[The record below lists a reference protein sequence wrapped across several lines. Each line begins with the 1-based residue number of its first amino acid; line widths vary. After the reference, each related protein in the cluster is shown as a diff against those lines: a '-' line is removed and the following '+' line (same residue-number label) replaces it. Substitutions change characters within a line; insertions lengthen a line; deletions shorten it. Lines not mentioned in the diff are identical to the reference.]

1 MANNKTFIIQIDG
14 IDKAYEDLG
23 KLSERLSTIDKQIG
37 NSKTSTLISEAFGQ
51 ASQVVSDFSK
61 NIDNLAAAVNGL
73 QPLITA
79 VGTLQRLNTEAISTI
94 QANIEKQVEKTGKA
108 AKKEVQIE
116 KSKIEDI
123 KTITIESMIEKGKVL
138 KELEKQRLKDVEK
151 FRENLKEPEFLKA
164 RLADLEAYK
173 KRTEELENL
182 SKKFGDEIK
191 YTEESKKLYA
201 NYYVLQENLYRDD
214 AEKLKKT
221 LAEKEAYQK
230 AYIQSNKNIQGELD
244 TALKVIPK
252 DKAKELIKELKNLS
266 DLKEEAN
273 LHDLVIQKENIKQ
286 EEKLQTERNTR
297 ISDLE
302 TAAIERNTEAGRTFN
317 FIKLKETK
325 ENYEHI
331 KNLRLENTKAAKD
344 ETKRV
349 GEAYDEMAKAFEKGS
364 TGEAVI
370 LEEKKKKLSVINAQ
384 IIKDQQ
390 AVNDSTK
397 TITAATQLYYDE
409 LAKKITDFHTK
420 WTEVYGAMGGVVKGF
435 LDLQITGLKEDQE
448 ETVKVIAE
456 KTKAYEEHTG
466 KVKSLEEEAKTAT
479 GGRAIVVQ
487 EQLAREMEA
496 QAELLKQKKEAE
508 TEKEEIDKQ
517 IARKKKQQA
526 KIDKVQEIAKATANQ
541 AAAIIKAW
549 GMGPILGPIMA
560 GITALATGIQIV
572 KMKQEWDKLEDG
584 GLLRGKRHSQGGMR
598 IEGSN
603 IEVEG
608 DEFVVNRV
616 STRKNLGLIEY
627 INTQRKELS
636 PADLTTFFARNGQAS
651 TVQQHTI
658 KHMYEQGGQLTNL
671 EVIDSATAP
680 DNNKILEAISRIN
693 FQPVV
698 SVVDIANTQSSIAQV
713 KDIAGA

>member
-1 MANNKTFIIQIDG
+1 MANKKKTYDLSINGVQQSIKDTTILKQSLSALDKNIITAKFPSKLMESFRSFSNLSKSFSKETNYMEEAITKVVPTLNTASQKINGIAESYLSTSLKKQIDE
-14 IDKAYEDLG
+14 IE
-23 KLSERLSTIDKQIG
+23 
-37 NSKTSTLISEAFGQ
+37 
-51 ASQVVSDFSK
+51 
-61 NIDNLAAAVNGL
+61 NLA
-73 QPLITA
+73 
-79 VGTLQRLNTEAISTI
+79 NTKYSSDIKYS
-94 QANIEKQVEKTGKA
+94 
-108 AKKEVQIE
+108 E
-116 KSKIEDI
+116 KSK
-123 KTITIESMIEKGKVL
+123 TIYENYYAI
-138 KELEKQRLKDVEK
+138 LEKLYINDSEK
-151 FRENLKEPEFLKA
+151 LQQTLSDKKKY
-164 RLADLEAYK
+164 LEAYTK
-173 KRTEELENL
+173 QNE
-182 SKKFGDEIK
+182 D
-191 YTEESKKLYA
+191 
-201 NYYVLQENLYRDD
+201 
-214 AEKLKKT
+214 LKKKV
-221 LAEKEAYQK
+221 KESY
-230 AYIQSNKNIQGELD
+230 
-244 TALKVIPK
+244 KVTEN
-252 DKAKELIKELKNLS
+252 DATEANLIKELKHLSDIKKDSNLS
-266 DLKEEAN
+266 DIVVQKQFIKE
-273 LHDLVIQKENIKQ
+273 

-331 KNLRLENTKAAKD
+331 KNLRLENIKAAKD
-344 ETKRV
+344 EAKRV
-349 GEAYDEMAKAFEKGS
+349 ADAYDEMAKGFEKGS

-370 LEEKKKKLSVINAQ
+370 LEEKKNKLGGINAQ

-397 TITAATQLYYDE
+397 TITAATQTYYDE

-448 ETVKVIAE
+448 ETAKVIAE
-456 KTKAYEEHTG
+456 KTKAYEEHTE

-487 EQLAREMEA
+487 EQLAREMEV
-496 QAELLKQKKEAE
+496 QGELLKQKKEAE
-508 TEKEEIDKQ
+508 KEKEEIDAE

-627 INTQRKELS
+627 INTQRRELS
-636 PADLTTFFARNGQAS
+636 PADLTTFFARNGQGS

-671 EVIDSATAP
+671 EVIDSTTAP

-698 SVVDIANTQSSIAQV
+698 SVVDIANTQSSITQV
-713 KDIAGA
+713 KDITGA

>member
-1 MANNKTFIIQIDG
+1 MANNKKTLSIDVKIDG
-14 IDKAYEDLG
+14 NKKLKEIAKDLSNLDKAIVNSKFSTKLTESFRSFSDLSELFTKDTDYMMEAMTRVIPTVNVASQKING
-23 KLSERLSTIDKQIG
+23 IVKSYLGTSLKEQIADIEKLSEIKY
-37 NSKTSTLISEAFGQ
+37 SE
-51 ASQVVSDFSK
+51 D
-61 NIDNLAAAVNGL
+61 
-73 QPLITA
+73 
-79 VGTLQRLNTEAISTI
+79 
-94 QANIEKQVEKTGKA
+94 
-108 AKKEVQIE
+108 
-116 KSKIEDI
+116 
-123 KTITIESMIEKGKVL
+123 
-138 KELEKQRLKDVEK
+138 
-151 FRENLKEPEFLKA
+151 
-164 RLADLEAYK
+164 
-173 KRTEELENL
+173 
-182 SKKFGDEIK
+182 IK
-191 YTEESKKLYA
+191 YTEKSKTIYENYYSGLEQVYA
-201 NYYVLQENLYRDD
+201 NDAVRLQQILS
-214 AEKLKKT
+214 
-221 LAEKEAYQK
+221 EKEKYQK
-230 AYIQSNKNIQGELD
+230 AYDDRNNSLQRNIDASYKIVKGNKE
-244 TALKVIPK
+244 A
-252 DKAKELIKELKNLS
+252 ELITELKHLS
-266 DLKEEAN
+266 DIKKNAN
-273 LHDLVIQKENIKQ
+273 LADIVAQKLFIKE
-286 EEKLQTERNTR
+286 EEKLQTERNKR

-302 TAAIERNTEAGRTFN
+302 TTAIERNTEAGRAFN

-331 KNLRLENTKAAKD
+331 KNLRLENIKAAKD
-344 ETKRV
+344 EAKRV
-349 GEAYDEMAKAFEKGS
+349 ADAYDEMAKAFEKGS

-370 LEEKKKKLSVINAQ
+370 LEEKKNKLAGINAQ

-397 TITAATQLYYDE
+397 TITAATQTYYDE

-448 ETVKVIAE
+448 KTAKVIAE

-466 KVKSLEEEAKTAT
+466 KVKSLEEEAKTAS

-487 EQLAREMEA
+487 EQLAREMEV
-496 QAELLKQKKEAE
+496 QEELLKQKKEAE

-627 INTQRKELS
+627 INTQRRELS
-636 PADLTTFFARNGQAS
+636 PADLTTFFARNGQGS

-671 EVIDSATAP
+671 EVIDSTTAP
-680 DNNKILEAISRIN
+680 DSNKILEAISRIN

-698 SVVDIANTQSSIAQV
+698 SVVDIANTQSSITQV

>member
-1 MANNKTFIIQIDG
+1 MANNKKTLSIDFKINGDKQLKETVNDLTALDKAIITAKFPTKLAESFRSFSDLSVIFSKDTDYMVEAITKVVPTMNVASQKINDIATTYLGISGKRQIDE
-14 IDKAYEDLG
+14 IE
-23 KLSERLSTIDKQIG
+23 KLS
-37 NSKTSTLISEAFGQ
+37 KTKYS
-51 ASQVVSDFSK
+51 SD
-61 NIDNLAAAVNGL
+61 
-73 QPLITA
+73 
-79 VGTLQRLNTEAISTI
+79 
-94 QANIEKQVEKTGKA
+94 
-108 AKKEVQIE
+108 
-116 KSKIEDI
+116 
-123 KTITIESMIEKGKVL
+123 
-138 KELEKQRLKDVEK
+138 
-151 FRENLKEPEFLKA
+151 
-164 RLADLEAYK
+164 
-173 KRTEELENL
+173 
-182 SKKFGDEIK
+182 IK
-191 YTEESKKLYA
+191 YTEEAKKLYE
-201 NYYVLQENLYRDD
+201 NYYNSQQKLYSNDL
-214 AEKLKKT
+214 EKLKQISK
-221 LAEKEAYQK
+221 EKKEYEE
-230 AYIQSNKNIQGELD
+230 AYIQRKKEIQREVENSLKYGQSD
-244 TALKVIPK
+244 TPDTVAIK
-252 DKAKELIKELKNLS
+252 LITELKNLS
-266 DLKEEAN
+266 DLKKDAN
-273 LHDLVIQKENIKQ
+273 LSNIVAQKEFIKE

-466 KVKSLEEEAKTAT
+466 KVKSLEEEAKTAS

-508 TEKEEIDKQ
+508 KEKEEIDKQ

-680 DNNKILEAISRIN
+680 DSNKILEAISRIN

>member
-1 MANNKTFIIQIDG
+1 MANKKKTYDLSINGVQQSIKDTTILKQSLSALDKNIITAKFPSKLMESFRSFSNLSKSFSKETNYMEEAITKVVPTLNTASQKINGIAESYLSTSLKKQIDE
-14 IDKAYEDLG
+14 IE
-23 KLSERLSTIDKQIG
+23 
-37 NSKTSTLISEAFGQ
+37 
-51 ASQVVSDFSK
+51 
-61 NIDNLAAAVNGL
+61 NLA
-73 QPLITA
+73 
-79 VGTLQRLNTEAISTI
+79 NTKYSSDIKYS
-94 QANIEKQVEKTGKA
+94 
-108 AKKEVQIE
+108 E
-116 KSKIEDI
+116 KSKTIYENYYAILEKLYINDSEKLQQTLSDKKKYLEAYTKQNEDLKKKVKESYKVTKNDTTAANLITELKYLSDI
-123 KTITIESMIEKGKVL
+123 KKDANLADIVAQQLFI
-138 KELEKQRLKDVEK
+138 KEEETLQTDRNKRI
-151 FRENLKEPEFLKA
+151 
-164 RLADLEAYK
+164 ADLEA
-173 KRTEELENL
+173 
-182 SKKFGDEIK
+182 S
-191 YTEESKKLYA
+191 
-201 NYYVLQENLYRDD
+201 
-214 AEKLKKT
+214 
-221 LAEKEAYQK
+221 
-230 AYIQSNKNIQGELD
+230 
-244 TALKVIPK
+244 
-252 DKAKELIKELKNLS
+252 
-266 DLKEEAN
+266 
-273 LHDLVIQKENIKQ
+273 
-286 EEKLQTERNTR
+286 
-297 ISDLE
+297 
-302 TAAIERNTEAGRTFN
+302 AIERNTEAGRTFN

-331 KNLRLENTKAAKD
+331 KNLRLENIKAAKD
-344 ETKRV
+344 EAKRV
-349 GEAYDEMAKAFEKGS
+349 ADAYDEMAKGFEKGS

-370 LEEKKKKLSVINAQ
+370 LEEKKNKLAGINAQ

-397 TITAATQLYYDE
+397 TIIAATQTYHDE

-448 ETVKVIAE
+448 ETAKVIAE

-487 EQLAREMEA
+487 EQLAREMEV
-496 QAELLKQKKEAE
+496 QGELLKQKKEAE
-508 TEKEEIDKQ
+508 KEKEEIDAE

-584 GLLRGKRHSQGGMR
+584 GLLRGKPHSQGGMR

-627 INTQRKELS
+627 INTQRRELS
-636 PADLTTFFARNGQAS
+636 PADLTTFFARNGQGS

-671 EVIDSATAP
+671 EVIDSTTAP

-698 SVVDIANTQSSIAQV
+698 SVVDIANTQSSITQV

>member
-1 MANNKTFIIQIDG
+1 MTYDLSINGVQQSIKDTTILKQSLSALDKSIITAKFPSKLMESFRSFSDLSKSFSKETNYMEEAITKVVPTLNTASQKINGIAEFYLSTSLKKQIDE
-14 IDKAYEDLG
+14 IE
-23 KLSERLSTIDKQIG
+23 
-37 NSKTSTLISEAFGQ
+37 
-51 ASQVVSDFSK
+51 
-61 NIDNLAAAVNGL
+61 NLA
-73 QPLITA
+73 
-79 VGTLQRLNTEAISTI
+79 NTKYSSDIKYS
-94 QANIEKQVEKTGKA
+94 
-108 AKKEVQIE
+108 E
-116 KSKIEDI
+116 KSKTIYENYYAILEKLYINDSEKLQRTLSDKEKYLEEYTNHNKVIQEIVNNTLITKPDDTTKANLITQLKHLSDI
-123 KTITIESMIEKGKVL
+123 K
-138 KELEKQRLKDVEK
+138 KDA
-151 FRENLKEPEFLKA
+151 N
-164 RLADLEAYK
+164 LADIVVQK
-173 KRTEELENL
+173 QFIEEE
-182 SKKFGDEIK
+182 
-191 YTEESKKLYA
+191 
-201 NYYVLQENLYRDD
+201 V
-214 AEKLKKT
+214 
-221 LAEKEAYQK
+221 
-230 AYIQSNKNIQGELD
+230 
-244 TALKVIPK
+244 
-252 DKAKELIKELKNLS
+252 
-266 DLKEEAN
+266 
-273 LHDLVIQKENIKQ
+273 
-286 EEKLQTERNTR
+286 KLQTERNTR

-331 KNLRLENTKAAKD
+331 KNLRLENIKAAKD
-344 ETKRV
+344 EAKRV
-349 GEAYDEMAKAFEKGS
+349 ADAYDEMAKGLEKGS

-370 LEEKKKKLSVINAQ
+370 LEEKKNKLAGINAQ

-397 TITAATQLYYDE
+397 TITAATQTYYDE

-508 TEKEEIDKQ
+508 KEKEEIDKQ

-616 STRKNLGLIEY
+616 STRKNLSLIEY

-651 TVQQHTI
+651 TMQQHTI

-680 DNNKILEAISRIN
+680 DSNKILEAISRIN

-698 SVVDIANTQSSIAQV
+698 SVVDIANTQSSITQV

>member
-1 MANNKTFIIQIDG
+1 MANKKKTYDLSINGVQQSIKDTTILKQSLSALDKNIITAKFPSKLMESFRSFSNLSKSFSKETNYMEEAITKVVPTLNTASQKINGIAESYLSTSLKKQIDE
-14 IDKAYEDLG
+14 IE
-23 KLSERLSTIDKQIG
+23 
-37 NSKTSTLISEAFGQ
+37 
-51 ASQVVSDFSK
+51 
-61 NIDNLAAAVNGL
+61 NLA
-73 QPLITA
+73 
-79 VGTLQRLNTEAISTI
+79 NTKYSSDIKYS
-94 QANIEKQVEKTGKA
+94 
-108 AKKEVQIE
+108 E
-116 KSKIEDI
+116 KSKTIYENYYAILEKLYINDSEKLQQTLSDKKKYLEAYTKQNEDLKKKVKESYKVTKNDTTAANLITELKYLSDI
-123 KTITIESMIEKGKVL
+123 KKDANLADIVAQQLFI
-138 KELEKQRLKDVEK
+138 KEEETLQTDRNKRI
-151 FRENLKEPEFLKA
+151 
-164 RLADLEAYK
+164 ADLEA
-173 KRTEELENL
+173 
-182 SKKFGDEIK
+182 S
-191 YTEESKKLYA
+191 
-201 NYYVLQENLYRDD
+201 
-214 AEKLKKT
+214 
-221 LAEKEAYQK
+221 
-230 AYIQSNKNIQGELD
+230 
-244 TALKVIPK
+244 
-252 DKAKELIKELKNLS
+252 
-266 DLKEEAN
+266 
-273 LHDLVIQKENIKQ
+273 
-286 EEKLQTERNTR
+286 
-297 ISDLE
+297 
-302 TAAIERNTEAGRTFN
+302 AIERNTEAGRTFN

-331 KNLRLENTKAAKD
+331 KNLRLENIKAAKD
-344 ETKRV
+344 EAKRV
-349 GEAYDEMAKAFEKGS
+349 ADAYDEMAKGFEKGS

-370 LEEKKKKLSVINAQ
+370 LEEKKNKLAGINAQ

-397 TITAATQLYYDE
+397 TITAATQTYYDE

-448 ETVKVIAE
+448 ETAKVIAE
-456 KTKAYEEHTG
+456 KTKAYEEHTE

-487 EQLAREMEA
+487 EQLAREMEV
-496 QAELLKQKKEAE
+496 QGELLKQKKEAE
-508 TEKEEIDKQ
+508 KEKEEIDAE

-627 INTQRKELS
+627 INTQRRELS
-636 PADLTTFFARNGQAS
+636 PADLTTFFARNGQGS

-671 EVIDSATAP
+671 EVIDSTTAP

-698 SVVDIANTQSSIAQV
+698 SVVDIANTQSSITQV

>member
-1 MANNKTFIIQIDG
+1 MANKKKTYDLSINGVQQSIKDTTILKQSLSALDKNIITAKFPSKLMESFRSFSDLSKSFSKETNYMEEAITKVVPTLNTASQKINGIAESYLSTSLKKQIDE
-14 IDKAYEDLG
+14 IE
-23 KLSERLSTIDKQIG
+23 
-37 NSKTSTLISEAFGQ
+37 
-51 ASQVVSDFSK
+51 
-61 NIDNLAAAVNGL
+61 NLA
-73 QPLITA
+73 
-79 VGTLQRLNTEAISTI
+79 NTKYSSDIKYS
-94 QANIEKQVEKTGKA
+94 
-108 AKKEVQIE
+108 E
-116 KSKIEDI
+116 KSKTIYENYYAILEKLYINDSEKLQQTLSDKKKYLEAYTKQNEDLKKKVKESYKVTKNDTTAANLITELKYLSDI
-123 KTITIESMIEKGKVL
+123 KKDANLADIVAQQLFI
-138 KELEKQRLKDVEK
+138 KEEETLQTDRNKRI
-151 FRENLKEPEFLKA
+151 
-164 RLADLEAYK
+164 ADLEA
-173 KRTEELENL
+173 
-182 SKKFGDEIK
+182 S
-191 YTEESKKLYA
+191 
-201 NYYVLQENLYRDD
+201 
-214 AEKLKKT
+214 
-221 LAEKEAYQK
+221 
-230 AYIQSNKNIQGELD
+230 
-244 TALKVIPK
+244 
-252 DKAKELIKELKNLS
+252 
-266 DLKEEAN
+266 
-273 LHDLVIQKENIKQ
+273 
-286 EEKLQTERNTR
+286 
-297 ISDLE
+297 
-302 TAAIERNTEAGRTFN
+302 AIERNTEAGRTFN

-331 KNLRLENTKAAKD
+331 KNLRLENIKAAKD
-344 ETKRV
+344 EAKRV
-349 GEAYDEMAKAFEKGS
+349 ADAYDEMAKGFEKGS

-370 LEEKKKKLSVINAQ
+370 LEEKKNKLAGINAQ

-397 TITAATQLYYDE
+397 TIIAATQTYYDE

-448 ETVKVIAE
+448 ETAKVIAE

-466 KVKSLEEEAKTAT
+466 KVKSLEEEAKTAS

-487 EQLAREMEA
+487 EQLAREMEV
-496 QAELLKQKKEAE
+496 QEELLKQKKEAE

-627 INTQRKELS
+627 INTQRRELS
-636 PADLTTFFARNGQAS
+636 PADLTTFFARNGQGS

-671 EVIDSATAP
+671 EVIDSTTAP

-698 SVVDIANTQSSIAQV
+698 SVVDIANTQSSITQV

>member
-1 MANNKTFIIQIDG
+1 MANKKKTYDLSINGVQQSIKDTTILKQSLSALDKSIITAKFPSKLMESFRSFSDLSKSFSKETNYMEEAITKVVPTLNTASQKINGIAESYLSTSLKKQIDE
-14 IDKAYEDLG
+14 IE
-23 KLSERLSTIDKQIG
+23 
-37 NSKTSTLISEAFGQ
+37 
-51 ASQVVSDFSK
+51 
-61 NIDNLAAAVNGL
+61 NLA
-73 QPLITA
+73 
-79 VGTLQRLNTEAISTI
+79 NTKYSSDIKYS
-94 QANIEKQVEKTGKA
+94 
-108 AKKEVQIE
+108 E
-116 KSKIEDI
+116 KSK
-123 KTITIESMIEKGKVL
+123 TIYENYYAI
-138 KELEKQRLKDVEK
+138 LEK
-151 FRENLKEPEFLKA
+151 
-164 RLADLEAYK
+164 
-173 KRTEELENL
+173 
-182 SKKFGDEIK
+182 
-191 YTEESKKLYA
+191 LYI
-201 NYYVLQENLYRDD
+201 ND
-214 AEKLKKT
+214 
-221 LAEKEAYQK
+221 
-230 AYIQSNKNIQGELD
+230 S
-244 TALKVIPK
+244 
-252 DKAKELIKELKNLS
+252 
-266 DLKEEAN
+266 
-273 LHDLVIQKENIKQ
+273 
-286 EEKLQTERNTR
+286 EKLQRTLSDKEKYLEEYTNRNKVIQEIVNNTLITKPDDTTKANLITQLKHLSDIKKDANLADIVVQKQFIEEEVKLQSERNTR

-317 FIKLKETK
+317 FIKLRETK

-331 KNLRLENTKAAKD
+331 KNLRLENIKAAKD
-344 ETKRV
+344 EAKRV
-349 GEAYDEMAKAFEKGS
+349 ADAYDEMAKGFEKGS

-370 LEEKKKKLSVINAQ
+370 LEEKKNKLAGINAQ

-397 TITAATQLYYDE
+397 TIIAATQTYYDE

-420 WTEVYGAMGGVVKGF
+420 WTEVYGAMGGMVKGF

-466 KVKSLEEEAKTAT
+466 KVKSLEEEAKTAS

-508 TEKEEIDKQ
+508 KEKEEIDKQ

-608 DEFVVNRV
+608 DEFVINRV

-680 DNNKILEAISRIN
+680 DSNKILEAISRIN

-698 SVVDIANTQSSIAQV
+698 SVVDIANTQSSITQV

>member
-1 MANNKTFIIQIDG
+1 MANNKKTLSIDVKIDG
-14 IDKAYEDLG
+14 DKKLKEIAKDLSNLDKAIINSKFSTKLTESFRSFSDLSELFTKDTDYMMEAMTRVIPTVNVALQKINDIVKSYLG
-23 KLSERLSTIDKQIG
+23 TSLKEQIADIEKLSEIKY
-37 NSKTSTLISEAFGQ
+37 SE
-51 ASQVVSDFSK
+51 D
-61 NIDNLAAAVNGL
+61 
-73 QPLITA
+73 
-79 VGTLQRLNTEAISTI
+79 
-94 QANIEKQVEKTGKA
+94 
-108 AKKEVQIE
+108 
-116 KSKIEDI
+116 
-123 KTITIESMIEKGKVL
+123 
-138 KELEKQRLKDVEK
+138 
-151 FRENLKEPEFLKA
+151 
-164 RLADLEAYK
+164 
-173 KRTEELENL
+173 
-182 SKKFGDEIK
+182 IK
-191 YTEESKKLYA
+191 YTEKSKAIYENYYSGLEQTYA
-201 NYYVLQENLYRDD
+201 NDAVRLQQILS
-214 AEKLKKT
+214 
-221 LAEKEAYQK
+221 EKEKYQK
-230 AYIQSNKNIQGELD
+230 AYDDRNNSIREKIKTSY
-244 TALKVIPK
+244 KVVEK
-252 DKAKELIKELKNLS
+252 GKEAELITELKHLS
-266 DLKEEAN
+266 DIKKDAN
-273 LHDLVIQKENIKQ
+273 LADIVVQKQFI
-286 EEKLQTERNTR
+286 EEEVKLQSERNTR

-331 KNLRLENTKAAKD
+331 KNLRLENIKAAKD
-344 ETKRV
+344 EAKRV

-370 LEEKKKKLSVINAQ
+370 LEEKKNKLAGINAQ

-397 TITAATQLYYDE
+397 TITAATQTYYDE

-508 TEKEEIDKQ
+508 KEKEEIDKQ

>member
-1 MANNKTFIIQIDG
+1 MANKKKTYDLSINGVQQSIKDTTILKQSLSALDKNIITAKFPSKLMESFRSFSDLSKSFSKETNYMEEAITKVVPTLNTASQKINGIAESYLSTSLKKQIDE
-14 IDKAYEDLG
+14 IE
-23 KLSERLSTIDKQIG
+23 
-37 NSKTSTLISEAFGQ
+37 
-51 ASQVVSDFSK
+51 
-61 NIDNLAAAVNGL
+61 NLA
-73 QPLITA
+73 
-79 VGTLQRLNTEAISTI
+79 NTKYSSDIKYS
-94 QANIEKQVEKTGKA
+94 
-108 AKKEVQIE
+108 E
-116 KSKIEDI
+116 KSK
-123 KTITIESMIEKGKVL
+123 TIYENYYAI
-138 KELEKQRLKDVEK
+138 LEKLYINDSEK
-151 FRENLKEPEFLKA
+151 LQQTLSDKKKY
-164 RLADLEAYK
+164 LEAYTK
-173 KRTEELENL
+173 QNE
-182 SKKFGDEIK
+182 D
-191 YTEESKKLYA
+191 
-201 NYYVLQENLYRDD
+201 
-214 AEKLKKT
+214 LKKKV
-221 LAEKEAYQK
+221 KESY
-230 AYIQSNKNIQGELD
+230 
-244 TALKVIPK
+244 KVTEN
-252 DKAKELIKELKNLS
+252 DATEANLIKELKHLSDIKKDSNLS
-266 DLKEEAN
+266 DIVVQKQFIKE
-273 LHDLVIQKENIKQ
+273 

-331 KNLRLENTKAAKD
+331 KNLRLENIKAAKD
-344 ETKRV
+344 EAKRV
-349 GEAYDEMAKAFEKGS
+349 ADAYDEMAKGFEKGS

-370 LEEKKKKLSVINAQ
+370 LEEKKNKLGGINAQ

-397 TITAATQLYYDE
+397 TITAATQTYYDE

-448 ETVKVIAE
+448 ETAKVIAE
-456 KTKAYEEHTG
+456 KTKAYEEHTE

-487 EQLAREMEA
+487 EQLAREMEV
-496 QAELLKQKKEAE
+496 QGELLKQKKEAE
-508 TEKEEIDKQ
+508 KEKEEIDAE

-584 GLLRGKRHSQGGMR
+584 GLLRGKPHSQGGMR

-627 INTQRKELS
+627 INTQRRELS
-636 PADLTTFFARNGQAS
+636 PADLTTFFARNGQGS

-671 EVIDSATAP
+671 EVIDSTTAP

-698 SVVDIANTQSSIAQV
+698 SVVDIANTQSSITQV

>member
-1 MANNKTFIIQIDG
+1 MANKKKTYDLSINGVQQSIKDTTILKQSLSALDKNIITAKFPSKLMESFRSFSNLSKSFSKETNYMEEAITKVVPTLNTASQKINGIAESYLSTSLKKQIDE
-14 IDKAYEDLG
+14 IE
-23 KLSERLSTIDKQIG
+23 
-37 NSKTSTLISEAFGQ
+37 
-51 ASQVVSDFSK
+51 
-61 NIDNLAAAVNGL
+61 NLA
-73 QPLITA
+73 
-79 VGTLQRLNTEAISTI
+79 NTKYSSDIKYS
-94 QANIEKQVEKTGKA
+94 
-108 AKKEVQIE
+108 E
-116 KSKIEDI
+116 KSKTIYENYYAILEKLYINDSEKLQQTLSDKKKYLEAYTKQNEDLKKKVKESYKVTKNDTTAANLITELKYLSDI
-123 KTITIESMIEKGKVL
+123 KKDANLADIVAQQLFI
-138 KELEKQRLKDVEK
+138 KEEETLQTDRNKRI
-151 FRENLKEPEFLKA
+151 
-164 RLADLEAYK
+164 ADLEA
-173 KRTEELENL
+173 
-182 SKKFGDEIK
+182 S
-191 YTEESKKLYA
+191 
-201 NYYVLQENLYRDD
+201 
-214 AEKLKKT
+214 
-221 LAEKEAYQK
+221 
-230 AYIQSNKNIQGELD
+230 
-244 TALKVIPK
+244 
-252 DKAKELIKELKNLS
+252 
-266 DLKEEAN
+266 
-273 LHDLVIQKENIKQ
+273 
-286 EEKLQTERNTR
+286 
-297 ISDLE
+297 
-302 TAAIERNTEAGRTFN
+302 AIERNTEAGRTFN

-331 KNLRLENTKAAKD
+331 KNLRLENIKAAKD
-344 ETKRV
+344 EAKRV
-349 GEAYDEMAKAFEKGS
+349 ADAYDEMAKGFEKGS

-370 LEEKKKKLSVINAQ
+370 LEEKKNKLAGINAQ
-384 IIKDQQ
+384 IIKDQK

-397 TITAATQLYYDE
+397 TIIAATQTYYDE

-448 ETVKVIAE
+448 ETAKVIAE

-487 EQLAREMEA
+487 EQLAREMEV
-496 QAELLKQKKEAE
+496 QGELLKQKKEAE
-508 TEKEEIDKQ
+508 KEKEEIDAE

-584 GLLRGKRHSQGGMR
+584 GLLRGKPHSQGGMR

-627 INTQRKELS
+627 INTQRRELS
-636 PADLTTFFARNGQAS
+636 PADLTTFFARNGQGS

-671 EVIDSATAP
+671 EVIDSTTAP

-698 SVVDIANTQSSIAQV
+698 SVVDIANTQSSITQV

>member
-1 MANNKTFIIQIDG
+1 MANKKKTYDLSINGVQQSIKDTTILKQSLSALDKNIITAKFPSKLMESFRSFSDLSKSFSKETNYMEEAITKVVPTLNTASQKINGIAESYLSTSLKKQIDE
-14 IDKAYEDLG
+14 IE
-23 KLSERLSTIDKQIG
+23 
-37 NSKTSTLISEAFGQ
+37 
-51 ASQVVSDFSK
+51 
-61 NIDNLAAAVNGL
+61 NLA
-73 QPLITA
+73 
-79 VGTLQRLNTEAISTI
+79 NTKYSSDIKYS
-94 QANIEKQVEKTGKA
+94 
-108 AKKEVQIE
+108 E
-116 KSKIEDI
+116 KSK
-123 KTITIESMIEKGKVL
+123 TIYENYYAI
-138 KELEKQRLKDVEK
+138 LEKLYINDSEK
-151 FRENLKEPEFLKA
+151 LQQTLSDKKKY
-164 RLADLEAYK
+164 LEAYTK
-173 KRTEELENL
+173 QNE
-182 SKKFGDEIK
+182 D
-191 YTEESKKLYA
+191 
-201 NYYVLQENLYRDD
+201 
-214 AEKLKKT
+214 LKKKV
-221 LAEKEAYQK
+221 KESY
-230 AYIQSNKNIQGELD
+230 
-244 TALKVIPK
+244 KVTEN
-252 DKAKELIKELKNLS
+252 DATEANLIKELKHLSDIKKDSNLS
-266 DLKEEAN
+266 DIVVQKQFIKE
-273 LHDLVIQKENIKQ
+273 

-331 KNLRLENTKAAKD
+331 KNLRLENIKAAKD
-344 ETKRV
+344 EAKRV
-349 GEAYDEMAKAFEKGS
+349 ADAYDEMAKGFEKGS

-370 LEEKKKKLSVINAQ
+370 LEEKKNKLAGINAQ

-397 TITAATQLYYDE
+397 TITAATQTYYDE

-448 ETVKVIAE
+448 ETAKVIAE
-456 KTKAYEEHTG
+456 KTKAYEEHTE

-487 EQLAREMEA
+487 EQLAREMEV
-496 QAELLKQKKEAE
+496 QEELLKQKKEAE

-627 INTQRKELS
+627 INTQRRELS
-636 PADLTTFFARNGQAS
+636 PADLTTFFARNGQGS

-671 EVIDSATAP
+671 EVIDSTTAP

>member
-1 MANNKTFIIQIDG
+1 MANKKKTYDLSINGVQQSIKDTTILKQSLSALDKNIITAKFPSKLMESFRSFSDLSKSFSKETNYMEEAITKVVPTLNTASQKINGIAESYLSTSLKKQIDE
-14 IDKAYEDLG
+14 IE
-23 KLSERLSTIDKQIG
+23 
-37 NSKTSTLISEAFGQ
+37 
-51 ASQVVSDFSK
+51 
-61 NIDNLAAAVNGL
+61 NLA
-73 QPLITA
+73 
-79 VGTLQRLNTEAISTI
+79 NTKYSSDIKYS
-94 QANIEKQVEKTGKA
+94 
-108 AKKEVQIE
+108 E
-116 KSKIEDI
+116 KSKTIYENYYAILEKLYINDSEKLQQTLSDKKKYLEAYTKQNEDLKKKVKESYKVTKNDTTAANLITELKYLSDI
-123 KTITIESMIEKGKVL
+123 KKDANLADIVAQQLFI
-138 KELEKQRLKDVEK
+138 KEEETLQTDRNKRI
-151 FRENLKEPEFLKA
+151 
-164 RLADLEAYK
+164 ADLEA
-173 KRTEELENL
+173 
-182 SKKFGDEIK
+182 S
-191 YTEESKKLYA
+191 
-201 NYYVLQENLYRDD
+201 
-214 AEKLKKT
+214 
-221 LAEKEAYQK
+221 
-230 AYIQSNKNIQGELD
+230 
-244 TALKVIPK
+244 
-252 DKAKELIKELKNLS
+252 
-266 DLKEEAN
+266 
-273 LHDLVIQKENIKQ
+273 
-286 EEKLQTERNTR
+286 
-297 ISDLE
+297 
-302 TAAIERNTEAGRTFN
+302 AIERNTEAGRTFN

-331 KNLRLENTKAAKD
+331 KNLRLENIKAAKD
-344 ETKRV
+344 EAKRV
-349 GEAYDEMAKAFEKGS
+349 ADAYDEMAKGFEKGS

-370 LEEKKKKLSVINAQ
+370 LEEKKNKLAGINAQ

-397 TITAATQLYYDE
+397 TIIAATQTYYDE

-448 ETVKVIAE
+448 ETAKVIAE

-487 EQLAREMEA
+487 EQLAREMEV
-496 QAELLKQKKEAE
+496 QGELLKQKKEAE
-508 TEKEEIDKQ
+508 KEKEEIDTE

-584 GLLRGKRHSQGGMR
+584 GLLRGKPHSQGGMR

-627 INTQRKELS
+627 INTQRRELS
-636 PADLTTFFARNGQAS
+636 PADLTTFFARNGQGS

-671 EVIDSATAP
+671 EVIDSTTAP

-698 SVVDIANTQSSIAQV
+698 SVVDIANTQSSITQV

>member
-1 MANNKTFIIQIDG
+1 MANNKKTLSIDVKIDG
-14 IDKAYEDLG
+14 DKKLKEIAKDLSNLDKAIVNSKFSTKLTESFRSFSDLSELFTKDTDYMMEAMTRVIPTVNVASQKING
-23 KLSERLSTIDKQIG
+23 IVKSYLGTSLKEQIADIEKLSEIKY
-37 NSKTSTLISEAFGQ
+37 SE
-51 ASQVVSDFSK
+51 D
-61 NIDNLAAAVNGL
+61 
-73 QPLITA
+73 
-79 VGTLQRLNTEAISTI
+79 
-94 QANIEKQVEKTGKA
+94 
-108 AKKEVQIE
+108 
-116 KSKIEDI
+116 
-123 KTITIESMIEKGKVL
+123 
-138 KELEKQRLKDVEK
+138 
-151 FRENLKEPEFLKA
+151 
-164 RLADLEAYK
+164 
-173 KRTEELENL
+173 
-182 SKKFGDEIK
+182 IK
-191 YTEESKKLYA
+191 YTEKSKTIYENYYSGLEQVYA
-201 NYYVLQENLYRDD
+201 NDAVRLQQILS
-214 AEKLKKT
+214 
-221 LAEKEAYQK
+221 EKEKYQK
-230 AYIQSNKNIQGELD
+230 AYDDRNNSLQRNIDASYKIVKGNKE
-244 TALKVIPK
+244 A
-252 DKAKELIKELKNLS
+252 ELITELKHLS
-266 DLKEEAN
+266 DIKKNAN
-273 LHDLVIQKENIKQ
+273 LADIVAQKLFIKE
-286 EEKLQTERNTR
+286 EEKLQTERNKR

-302 TAAIERNTEAGRTFN
+302 TTAIERNTEAGRAFN

-331 KNLRLENTKAAKD
+331 KNLRLENIKAAKD
-344 ETKRV
+344 EAKRV
-349 GEAYDEMAKAFEKGS
+349 ADAYDEMAKAFEKGS

-370 LEEKKKKLSVINAQ
+370 LEEKKNKLAGINAQ

-397 TITAATQLYYDE
+397 TITAATQTYYDE

-448 ETVKVIAE
+448 ETAKVIAE
-456 KTKAYEEHTG
+456 KTKAYEEHTE

-487 EQLAREMEA
+487 EQLAREMEV
-496 QAELLKQKKEAE
+496 QEELLKQKKEAE

-584 GLLRGKRHSQGGMR
+584 GLLRGKPHSQGGMR

-616 STRKNLGLIEY
+616 STRKNLGLVEY
-627 INTQRKELS
+627 INTQRRELS
-636 PADLTTFFARNGQAS
+636 PADLTTFFARNGQGS

-713 KDIAGA
+713 KDMAGA

>member
-1 MANNKTFIIQIDG
+1 MANNKKTLSIDVKIDG
-14 IDKAYEDLG
+14 DKKLKEIAKDLSNLDKAIINSKFSTKLTESFRSFSDLSELFTKDTDYMMEAMTRVIPTVNVALQKINDIVKSYLG
-23 KLSERLSTIDKQIG
+23 TSLKEQIADIEKLSEIKY
-37 NSKTSTLISEAFGQ
+37 SE
-51 ASQVVSDFSK
+51 D
-61 NIDNLAAAVNGL
+61 
-73 QPLITA
+73 
-79 VGTLQRLNTEAISTI
+79 
-94 QANIEKQVEKTGKA
+94 
-108 AKKEVQIE
+108 
-116 KSKIEDI
+116 
-123 KTITIESMIEKGKVL
+123 
-138 KELEKQRLKDVEK
+138 
-151 FRENLKEPEFLKA
+151 
-164 RLADLEAYK
+164 
-173 KRTEELENL
+173 
-182 SKKFGDEIK
+182 IK
-191 YTEESKKLYA
+191 YTEKSKAIYENYYSGLEQTYA
-201 NYYVLQENLYRDD
+201 NDAVRLQQILS
-214 AEKLKKT
+214 
-221 LAEKEAYQK
+221 EKEKYQK
-230 AYIQSNKNIQGELD
+230 AYDDRNNSIREKIKTSY
-244 TALKVIPK
+244 KVVEKGK
-252 DKAKELIKELKNLS
+252 DAELITELKHLGDIKKDANLS
-266 DLKEEAN
+266 DIVAQKQFIKE
-273 LHDLVIQKENIKQ
+273 

-331 KNLRLENTKAAKD
+331 KNLRLENIKVAKD
-344 ETKRV
+344 EAKRV
-349 GEAYDEMAKAFEKGS
+349 ADAYDEMAKGFEKGS

-370 LEEKKKKLSVINAQ
+370 LEEKKNKLAGINAQ

-397 TITAATQLYYDE
+397 TIIAATQTYYDE

-420 WTEVYGAMGGVVKGF
+420 WTEVYGAMGGMVKGF

-636 PADLTTFFARNGQAS
+636 PADLTSFFARNGQAS

>member
-1 MANNKTFIIQIDG
+1 MANKKKTYDLSINGVQQSIKDTTILKQSLSALDKNIITAKFPSKLMESFRSFSNLSKSFSKETNYMEEAITKVVPTLNTASQKINGIAESYLSTSLKKQIDE
-14 IDKAYEDLG
+14 IE
-23 KLSERLSTIDKQIG
+23 
-37 NSKTSTLISEAFGQ
+37 
-51 ASQVVSDFSK
+51 
-61 NIDNLAAAVNGL
+61 NLA
-73 QPLITA
+73 
-79 VGTLQRLNTEAISTI
+79 NTKYSSDIKYS
-94 QANIEKQVEKTGKA
+94 
-108 AKKEVQIE
+108 E
-116 KSKIEDI
+116 KSKTIYENYYAILEKLYINDSEKLQQTLSDKKKYLEAYTKQNEDLKKKVKESYKVTKNDTTAANLITELKYLSDI
-123 KTITIESMIEKGKVL
+123 KKDANLADIVAQQLFI
-138 KELEKQRLKDVEK
+138 KEEETLQTDRNKRI
-151 FRENLKEPEFLKA
+151 
-164 RLADLEAYK
+164 ADLEA
-173 KRTEELENL
+173 
-182 SKKFGDEIK
+182 S
-191 YTEESKKLYA
+191 
-201 NYYVLQENLYRDD
+201 
-214 AEKLKKT
+214 
-221 LAEKEAYQK
+221 
-230 AYIQSNKNIQGELD
+230 
-244 TALKVIPK
+244 
-252 DKAKELIKELKNLS
+252 
-266 DLKEEAN
+266 
-273 LHDLVIQKENIKQ
+273 
-286 EEKLQTERNTR
+286 
-297 ISDLE
+297 
-302 TAAIERNTEAGRTFN
+302 AIERNTEAGRTFN

-331 KNLRLENTKAAKD
+331 KNLRLENIKAAKD
-344 ETKRV
+344 EAKRV
-349 GEAYDEMAKAFEKGS
+349 ADAYDEMAKGFEKGS

-370 LEEKKKKLSVINAQ
+370 LEEKKNKLAGINAQ
-384 IIKDQQ
+384 IIKDQK

-397 TITAATQLYYDE
+397 TIIAATQTYHDE

-448 ETVKVIAE
+448 ETAKVIAE

-487 EQLAREMEA
+487 EQLAREMEV
-496 QAELLKQKKEAE
+496 QGELLKQKKEAE
-508 TEKEEIDKQ
+508 KEKEEIDAE

-584 GLLRGKRHSQGGMR
+584 GLLRGKPHSQGGMR

-627 INTQRKELS
+627 INTQRRELS
-636 PADLTTFFARNGQAS
+636 PADLTTFFARNGQGS

-671 EVIDSATAP
+671 EVIDSTTAP

-698 SVVDIANTQSSIAQV
+698 SVVDIANTQSSITQV

>member
-1 MANNKTFIIQIDG
+1 MANKKKTYDLSINGVQQSIKDTTILKQSLSALDKNIITAKFPSKLMESFRSFSNLSKSFSKETNYMEEAITKVVPTLNTASQKINGIAESYLSTSLKKQIDE
-14 IDKAYEDLG
+14 IE
-23 KLSERLSTIDKQIG
+23 
-37 NSKTSTLISEAFGQ
+37 
-51 ASQVVSDFSK
+51 
-61 NIDNLAAAVNGL
+61 NLA
-73 QPLITA
+73 
-79 VGTLQRLNTEAISTI
+79 NTKYSSDIKYS
-94 QANIEKQVEKTGKA
+94 
-108 AKKEVQIE
+108 E
-116 KSKIEDI
+116 KSK
-123 KTITIESMIEKGKVL
+123 TIYENYYAI
-138 KELEKQRLKDVEK
+138 LEKLYINDSEK
-151 FRENLKEPEFLKA
+151 LQQTLSDKKKY
-164 RLADLEAYK
+164 LEAYTK
-173 KRTEELENL
+173 QNE
-182 SKKFGDEIK
+182 D
-191 YTEESKKLYA
+191 
-201 NYYVLQENLYRDD
+201 
-214 AEKLKKT
+214 LKKKV
-221 LAEKEAYQK
+221 KESY
-230 AYIQSNKNIQGELD
+230 
-244 TALKVIPK
+244 KVTEN
-252 DKAKELIKELKNLS
+252 DATEANLIKELKHLSDIKKDSNLS
-266 DLKEEAN
+266 DIVVQKQFIKE
-273 LHDLVIQKENIKQ
+273 

-331 KNLRLENTKAAKD
+331 KNLRLENIKAAKD
-344 ETKRV
+344 EAKRV
-349 GEAYDEMAKAFEKGS
+349 ADAYDEMAKGFEKGS

-370 LEEKKKKLSVINAQ
+370 LEEKKNKLAGINAQ

-397 TITAATQLYYDE
+397 TITAATQTYYDE

-448 ETVKVIAE
+448 ETAKVIAE
-456 KTKAYEEHTG
+456 KTKAYEEHTE

-487 EQLAREMEA
+487 EQLAREMEV
-496 QAELLKQKKEAE
+496 QGELLKQKKEAE
-508 TEKEEIDKQ
+508 KEKEEIDAE

-627 INTQRKELS
+627 INTQRRELS
-636 PADLTTFFARNGQAS
+636 PADLTTFFARNGQGS

-671 EVIDSATAP
+671 EVIDSTTAP

-698 SVVDIANTQSSIAQV
+698 SVVDIANTQSSITQV

>member
-1 MANNKTFIIQIDG
+1 MANKKKTYDLSINGVQQSIKDTTILKQSLSALDKNIITAKFPSKLMESFRSFSDLSKSFSKETNYMEEAITKVVPTLNTASQKINGIAESYLSTSLKKQIDE
-14 IDKAYEDLG
+14 IENLANTKYSSDIKYSQ
-23 KLSERLSTIDKQIG
+23 K
-37 NSKTSTLISEAFGQ
+37 SKTIYE
-51 ASQVVSDFSK
+51 
-61 NIDNLAAAVNGL
+61 NYY
-73 QPLITA
+73 
-79 VGTLQRLNTEAISTI
+79 AI
-94 QANIEKQVEKTGKA
+94 
-108 AKKEVQIE
+108 
-116 KSKIEDI
+116 
-123 KTITIESMIEKGKVL
+123 
-138 KELEKQRLKDVEK
+138 LEKLYINDSEK
-151 FRENLKEPEFLKA
+151 LQQTLSDKKKY
-164 RLADLEAYK
+164 LEAYTK
-173 KRTEELENL
+173 QNE
-182 SKKFGDEIK
+182 D
-191 YTEESKKLYA
+191 
-201 NYYVLQENLYRDD
+201 
-214 AEKLKKT
+214 LKKKV
-221 LAEKEAYQK
+221 KESY
-230 AYIQSNKNIQGELD
+230 
-244 TALKVIPK
+244 KVTEN
-252 DKAKELIKELKNLS
+252 DATEANLIKELKHLSDIKKDSNLS
-266 DLKEEAN
+266 DIVVQKQFIKE
-273 LHDLVIQKENIKQ
+273 

-331 KNLRLENTKAAKD
+331 KNLRLENIKAAKD
-344 ETKRV
+344 EAKRV
-349 GEAYDEMAKAFEKGS
+349 ADAYDEMAKGFEKGS

-370 LEEKKKKLSVINAQ
+370 LEEKKNKLGGINAQ

-397 TITAATQLYYDE
+397 TITAATQTYYDE

-448 ETVKVIAE
+448 ETAKVIAE
-456 KTKAYEEHTG
+456 KTKAYEEHTE

-487 EQLAREMEA
+487 EQLAREMEV
-496 QAELLKQKKEAE
+496 QGELLKQKKEAE
-508 TEKEEIDKQ
+508 KEKEEIDAE

-627 INTQRKELS
+627 INTQRRELS
-636 PADLTTFFARNGQAS
+636 PADLTTFFARNGQGS

-671 EVIDSATAP
+671 EVIDSTTAP

-698 SVVDIANTQSSIAQV
+698 SVVDIANTQSSITQV

>member
-1 MANNKTFIIQIDG
+1 MANKKKTYDLSINGVQQSIKDTTILKQSLSALDKNIITAKFPSKLMESFRSFSNLSKSFSKETNYMEEAITKVVPTLNTASQKINGIAESYLSTSLKKQIDE
-14 IDKAYEDLG
+14 IE
-23 KLSERLSTIDKQIG
+23 
-37 NSKTSTLISEAFGQ
+37 
-51 ASQVVSDFSK
+51 
-61 NIDNLAAAVNGL
+61 NLA
-73 QPLITA
+73 
-79 VGTLQRLNTEAISTI
+79 NTKYSSDIKYS
-94 QANIEKQVEKTGKA
+94 
-108 AKKEVQIE
+108 E
-116 KSKIEDI
+116 KSKTIYENYYAILEKLYINDSEKLQQTLSDKKKYLEAYTKQNEDLKKKVKESYKVTKNDTTAANLITELKYLSDI
-123 KTITIESMIEKGKVL
+123 KKDANLADIVAQQLFI
-138 KELEKQRLKDVEK
+138 KEEETLQTDRNKRI
-151 FRENLKEPEFLKA
+151 
-164 RLADLEAYK
+164 ADLEA
-173 KRTEELENL
+173 
-182 SKKFGDEIK
+182 S
-191 YTEESKKLYA
+191 
-201 NYYVLQENLYRDD
+201 
-214 AEKLKKT
+214 
-221 LAEKEAYQK
+221 
-230 AYIQSNKNIQGELD
+230 
-244 TALKVIPK
+244 
-252 DKAKELIKELKNLS
+252 
-266 DLKEEAN
+266 
-273 LHDLVIQKENIKQ
+273 
-286 EEKLQTERNTR
+286 
-297 ISDLE
+297 
-302 TAAIERNTEAGRTFN
+302 AIERNTEAGRTFN

-331 KNLRLENTKAAKD
+331 KNLRLENIKAAKD
-344 ETKRV
+344 EAKRV
-349 GEAYDEMAKAFEKGS
+349 ADAYDEMAKGFEKGS

-370 LEEKKKKLSVINAQ
+370 LEEKKNKLAGINAQ

-397 TITAATQLYYDE
+397 TITAATQTYYDE

-448 ETVKVIAE
+448 ETAKVIAE
-456 KTKAYEEHTG
+456 KTKAYEEHTE

-487 EQLAREMEA
+487 EQLAREMEV
-496 QAELLKQKKEAE
+496 QGELLKQKKEAE
-508 TEKEEIDKQ
+508 KEKEEIDAE

-560 GITALATGIQIV
+560 GITTLATGIQIV

-627 INTQRKELS
+627 INTQRRELS
-636 PADLTTFFARNGQAS
+636 PADLTTFFARNGQGS

-671 EVIDSATAP
+671 EVIDSTTAP

-698 SVVDIANTQSSIAQV
+698 SVVDIANTQSSITQV